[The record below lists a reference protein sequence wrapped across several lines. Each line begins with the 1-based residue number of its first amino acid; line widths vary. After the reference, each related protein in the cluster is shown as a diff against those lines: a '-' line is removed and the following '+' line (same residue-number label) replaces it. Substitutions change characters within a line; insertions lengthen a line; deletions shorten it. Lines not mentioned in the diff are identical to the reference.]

1 MIDNIELND
10 DMTFMCNNFI
20 SSVFFFLFF
29 FFFFFF
35 FFFLNNVCLVK
46 FINKIIIFRTF
57 KIIILIS
64 KISLVLI

>member
-20 SSVFFFLFF
+20 SSVF